1 MEQQKQQPIQEETDI
16 KPPFKSNWKFL
27 AIAVVF
33 SLVVGGGILWYV
45 SLPQPEI
52 QPTNFSIPPKPKN
65 EVLDT
70 STWQTYRNEKLGF
83 ELKYPSHWKSEEG
96 YFSNGKR
103 YSGEDGFLQFSAI
116 EEFAEGIDEIS
127 QYEAYFDEPYGS
139 NPLIENLEVGGQ
151 EARLILP
158 SSDQSKD
165 MKNRAALIIRYPK
178 PIIIKE
184 VRYPYLDLLVDA
196 DHIRQILSTFR
207 FVE

>member
-16 KPPFKSNWKFL
+16 NPPIKTNWKFL

-70 STWQTYRNEKLGF
+70 STWQTYRNDEFGF
-83 ELKYPSHWKSEEG
+83 ELKYPNTHSIAEGDGHSPLAHPELRRRVSILSESSSG
-96 YFSNGKR
+96 YIDIDIADSRNFPRISD
-103 YSGEDGFLQFSAI
+103 YITEVYEDGIVAVGDISIA
-116 EEFAEGIDEIS
+116 GIKTSVYKLKNSDFFYILLMNKT
-127 QYEAYFDEPYGS
+127 YIFDAKS
-139 NPLIENLEVGGQ
+139 
-151 EARLILP
+151 P
-158 SSDQSKD
+158 S
-165 MKNRAALIIRYPK
+165 
-178 PIIIKE
+178 KE
-184 VRYPYLDLLVDA
+184 LLS
-196 DHIRQILSTFR
+196 QILATFR